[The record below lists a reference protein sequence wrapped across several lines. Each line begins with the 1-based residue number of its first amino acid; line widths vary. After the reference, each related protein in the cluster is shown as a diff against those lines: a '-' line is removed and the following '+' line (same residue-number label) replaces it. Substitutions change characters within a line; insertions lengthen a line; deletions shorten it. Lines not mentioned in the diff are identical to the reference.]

1 MLMAIFAFPSFSSDR
16 PQRLQP
22 TISPAPTIISIVPS
36 QAEQGSQVIL
46 QGSGFSDSA
55 SVFMGDVEIP
65 TNIDDGKQAE
75 FTVPSQLKPGL
86 YTLYLKRSDGV
97 KSRPYSFTVQP
108 IRPVLIEISPDHIL
122 ACAQSEEREVVAY
135 GQNFND
141 KSLLFFDG
149 AGIRSQLISSEA
161 ISFRVPQVA
170 GGLHSIM
177 VKNSQENSSL
187 PLALTI
193 ETKPEIDRITIG
205 DDHVSYYEL
214 IIDGK
219 NFQQISSVYVD
230 GQRVGGRGGQEIS
243 EREQL
248 VYVDCT
254 RLIYQRHPY
263 SKESKEF
270 HIQVVN
276 KGGEERQMVSLNA
289 P

>member
-1 MLMAIFAFPSFSSDR
+1 MLLTIFTIPSFSAEH
-16 PQRLQP
+16 PQRPLP
-22 TISPAPTIISIVPS
+22 TISPAPIILSIVPS
-36 QAEQGSQVIL
+36 QAEPGSQVIL
-46 QGSGFSDSA
+46 FGSGFSDSA
-55 SVFMGDVEIP
+55 SVFMGNVEIP
-65 TNIDDGKQAE
+65 TNTDDGKQAE
-75 FTVPSQLKPGL
+75 FTVPAQLKPGL
-86 YTLYLKRSDGV
+86 YTLYLMRSDGV

-108 IRPVLIEISPDHIL
+108 LRPVLTEISPDHIL
-122 ACAQSEEREVVAY
+122 ACAQGEEREVVAY

-149 AGIRSQLISSEA
+149 AGIRSHLISSES
-161 ISFRVPQVA
+161 ISFRVPQIA
-170 GGLHSIM
+170 GGLHPVM
-177 VKNSQENSSL
+177 VKNSPENSSIA
-187 PLALTI
+187 LALTI
-193 ETKPEIDRITIG
+193 ETKPAIDRITIG

-219 NFQQISSVYVD
+219 NFQQNSSVYVD

-248 VYVDCT
+248 IYVDCT

-276 KGGEERQMVSLNA
+276 QGGEESQMVSVNA